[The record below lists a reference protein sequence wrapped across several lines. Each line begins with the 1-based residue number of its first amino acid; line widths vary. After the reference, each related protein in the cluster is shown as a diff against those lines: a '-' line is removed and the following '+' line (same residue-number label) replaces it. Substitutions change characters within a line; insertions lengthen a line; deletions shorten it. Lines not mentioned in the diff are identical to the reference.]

1 MNDISKREGGKLMGR
16 FKTLSAALCAAVL
29 VTASAAQA
37 QGIVPDRS
45 TIVTIDAPVSLPGIV
60 LPAGSY
66 LFRLADTQA
75 SRNVVQIFDKDRS
88 KIFAT
93 LIAVSAERNQPSG
106 EAVITFRET
115 PANEPPALRY
125 WYYAGEKSGQ
135 EFVYP
140 KDQAMKIARASGES
154 VLAIDSA
161 STDAEGM
168 KSGDINRVDGASMRA
183 EAGANTP
190 VAEQPAAAEQRAAA
204 EEPRQAES
212 TQAAAAAQPATPT
225 PAPTEPAATPAPER
239 PAAPEREPATPERMT
254 AQAPTPA
261 PTTGVESEPRP
272 TGTSG
277 RVDADTPGTRGERE
291 LPRTASDLPVVAFLG
306 FLALGGALAVRGLR
320 RRLIV

>member
-1 MNDISKREGGKLMGR
+1 MTYRSDKEEKLMGR
-16 FKTLSAALCAAVL
+16 LKILSATLGAAML
-29 VTASAAQA
+29 LTASAAQA
-37 QGIVPDRS
+37 QGIIPDRS
-45 TIVTIDAPVSLPGIV
+45 TIVTIDAPVSLPGVV

-75 SRNVVQIFDKDRS
+75 SRNVVQIFDKDRT

-93 LIAVSAERNQPSG
+93 LIAVSAERNEPSG

-115 PANEPPALRY
+115 PANEAPALRF

-154 VLAIDSA
+154 VLAVDTTS
-161 STDAEGM
+161 SDADGM
-168 KSGDINRVDGASMRA
+168 KSGDITRIDGANA
-183 EAGANTP
+183 VPA
-190 VAEQPAAAEQRAAA
+190 AEQPAAAEQ
-204 EEPRQAES
+204 PRQAEAA
-212 TQAAAAAQPATPT
+212 QAAPATPT
-225 PAPTEPAATPAPER
+225 PAPTEPAATPSPER
-239 PAAPEREPATPERMT
+239 PAAPEREPATEERMT
-254 AQAPTPA
+254 PQAAPQQPA
-261 PTTGVESEPRP
+261 PAPMTGAESQPRP

-277 RVDADTPGTRGERE
+277 RVDADTPGTRSERE
-291 LPRTASDLPVVAFLG
+291 LPRTASDLPLIALLG